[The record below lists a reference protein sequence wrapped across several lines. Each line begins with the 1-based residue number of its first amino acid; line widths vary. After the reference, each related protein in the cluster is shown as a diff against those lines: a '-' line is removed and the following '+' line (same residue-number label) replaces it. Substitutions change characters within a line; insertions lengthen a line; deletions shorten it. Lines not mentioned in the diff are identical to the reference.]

1 MNNYIE
7 IILILVILLLTWNI
21 WLNSYFMYLRL
32 PIRIQRQLKKKRR
45 SRMICIIDSLFSI
58 LVIPLSYIVP
68 KKKNLILFMGR
79 QNSGFLDNVKYLYIY
94 LYEHH
99 YNEKYDIIFV
109 GHNDISLEQLNAVGF
124 KTINYRPSIKVY
136 GLLLRANL
144 IITDNAHWTTHNRYN
159 AALKAKKIQLW
170 HGIGFKNIRLTDEK
184 FRKAAHSIK
193 GFFSHR
199 LTGQLAIYDL
209 FLSTSK
215 FYTDKVFAPS
225 FLPKEFFV
233 CGYPRN
239 DVFLQETPFLE
250 EHKLIN
256 VDVPVYEKI
265 KSLKQQG
272 KKIIL
277 YTPTFR
283 KARQYNISEEFLNF
297 SMLSDFGESINAVF
311 VFKLHPLP
319 KYNIDFS
326 LYNNVIE
333 YNNRKDVYPLFKYA
347 DLLITDY
354 SSIYMDY
361 LLLDRPCLFF
371 IYDFNYYIQSCR
383 GVMHDIV
390 DSAPGEKCKN
400 QEELHN
406 QLYQILVEHIDLWAD
421 QRKKVRDMAW
431 EYQEGNSCQKAWDY
445 ISSKYL
451 L

>member
-199 LTGQLAIYDL
+199 LTGQLQFMIY
-209 FLSTSK
+209 
-215 FYTDKVFAPS
+215 FYQHQS
-225 FLPKEFFV
+225 FI
-233 CGYPRN
+233 
-239 DVFLQETPFLE
+239 Q
-250 EHKLIN
+250 
-256 VDVPVYEKI
+256 I
-265 KSLKQQG
+265 KSL
-272 KKIIL
+272 
-277 YTPTFR
+277 
-283 KARQYNISEEFLNF
+283 
-297 SMLSDFGESINAVF
+297 
-311 VFKLHPLP
+311 
-319 KYNIDFS
+319 
-326 LYNNVIE
+326 
-333 YNNRKDVYPLFKYA
+333 
-347 DLLITDY
+347 
-354 SSIYMDY
+354 
-361 LLLDRPCLFF
+361 LLLFCQKSFLFAGILETMYFYRKLFF
-371 IYDFNYYIQSCR
+371 
-383 GVMHDIV
+383 
-390 DSAPGEKCKN
+390 
-400 QEELHN
+400 
-406 QLYQILVEHIDLWAD
+406 
-421 QRKKVRDMAW
+421 
-431 EYQEGNSCQKAWDY
+431 
-445 ISSKYL
+445 
-451 L
+451 